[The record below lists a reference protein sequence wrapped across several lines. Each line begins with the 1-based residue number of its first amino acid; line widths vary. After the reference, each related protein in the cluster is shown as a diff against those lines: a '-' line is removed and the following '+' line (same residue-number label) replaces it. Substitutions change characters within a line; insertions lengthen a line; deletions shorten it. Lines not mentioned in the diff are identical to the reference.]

1 MISRLML
8 LALLSAGFLPA
19 QFNLFLVETG
29 KDGKKKEVAIPNQQY
44 SFGTKAVGG
53 AVTVEF
59 YLRNTGTDAVL
70 TDLHLTSADFQFI
83 PSPPA
88 LPQTVAAGTAVDLM
102 VQFSPSQAGPAT
114 AGLIANGSQLATFN
128 GTGLASVAVSLQS
141 GSPIPAPLDFGSV
154 ERGKTAAQQIVV
166 TNGTGSSV
174 LVNVGTTS
182 DQFKVK
188 SAVTQFP
195 LDAGAQASLEIDF
208 VPTADGSQQA
218 NLEIN
223 QLVYALTGVGTD
235 PPFPPPQ
242 MVFDSAS
249 YASSQQGKLTV
260 QLAAPSQATGTGEVD
275 IEVNPVDAS
284 ANTDSAIQFLSTGT
298 RTVTFNVK
306 QGDTVGHFGSGT
318 SATFQT
324 GTTAGNIVFTV
335 KLGFFASTKTIT
347 IAPAAVGFDSSQA
360 QRTSAGLD
368 LRVDAFDNTR
378 SISSM
383 TFTFFDQS
391 GTPLSPGAI
400 SVDASGALGQFFAS
414 SDLGGIF
421 SLHAF
426 FPVNGNPA
434 QVASVEVEM
443 TNSAGSAQTARL
455 PFTTP

>member
-1 MISRLML
+1 MMSRLML
-8 LALLSAGFLPA
+8 LAFLGAGFLPA
-19 QFNLFLVETG
+19 QFNLFLVQNG
-29 KDGKKKEVAIPNQQY
+29 KEVAIPDQLY

-53 AVTVEF
+53 TVTVEF
-59 YLRNTGTDAVL
+59 HLRNTGTDATL
-70 TDLHLTSADFQFI
+70 TDLHFTGADFQFI

-88 LPQTVAAGTAVDLM
+88 LPQTVAAGAAIDLM
-102 VQFSPSQAGPAT
+102 VQFSPSQPGAAT
-114 AGLIANGSQLATFN
+114 AGLIANGAQLATFN
-128 GTGLASVAVSLQS
+128 GTGLASVAVSLQ
-141 GSPIPAPLDFGSV
+141 GGNPIPSPLDFGSV
-154 ERGKTAAQQIVV
+154 ERSKTAARQIVV
-166 TNGTGSSV
+166 TNGTGTSV
-174 LVNVGTTS
+174 LINVGTTS
-182 DQFKVK
+182 NQFKVK
-188 SAVTQFP
+188 PAVTQFP

-208 VPTADGSQQA
+208 VPTADGLQQSK
-218 NLEIN
+218 LEIN
-223 QLVYALTGVGTD
+223 QLVYPLTGVGID

-242 MVFDSAS
+242 LEFDKAR

-275 IEVNPVDAS
+275 IDVNPGDAS

-298 RTVTFNVK
+298 RTVTFNVN
-306 QGDTVGHFGSGT
+306 QGDRVGHFGSDT

-335 KLGFFASTKTIT
+335 KLGFFANTKTLT
-347 IAPAAVGFDSSQA
+347 IAPALVGLDSSQA

-368 LRVDAFDNTR
+368 LRLDAFDNTR
-378 SISSM
+378 STSSM
-383 TFTFFDQS
+383 TFTFFDQG
-391 GTPLSPGAI
+391 GTQLPPGAI

-414 SDLGGIF
+414 SDLGGVF

-443 TNSAGSAQTARL
+443 TNSAGTAQTARL

>member
-19 QFNLFLVETG
+19 QFNLFLFETG

-44 SFGTKAVGG
+44 SFGTKAVGA

-59 YLRNTGTDAVL
+59 HLRNTGTDAVL
-70 TDLHLTSADFQFI
+70 TDLHLTSADFQFV
-83 PSPPA
+83 PSPA
-88 LPQTVAAGTAVDLM
+88 LPQTVPAGTAVDLI

-114 AGLIANGSQLATFN
+114 AGLIANGAQLATFN
-128 GTGLASVAVSLQS
+128 GTGLASVAVSLQG
-141 GSPIPAPLDFGSV
+141 GSPIPSPIDFGSV
-154 ERGKTAAQQIVV
+154 ERGKSAARQIVV

-174 LVNVGTTS
+174 IVNVGTTS
-182 DQFKVK
+182 PQFTVK
-188 SAVTQFP
+188 PAAQFP

-208 VPTADGSQQA
+208 VPTANGPQQA

-223 QLVYALTGVGTD
+223 QLVYPLTGVGID

-275 IEVNPVDAS
+275 IDDNPVDAG
-284 ANTDSAIQFLSTGT
+284 ANADSAIQFLSTGT
-298 RTVTFNVK
+298 RSVTFNVN
-306 QGDTVGHFGSGT
+306 QGDTVGHFGSSS

-347 IAPAAVGFDSSQA
+347 IAPAVVGLDSSQA

-368 LRVDAFDNTR
+368 LQVDAFDNTR
-378 SISSM
+378 SASSM

-391 GTPLSPGAI
+391 GTPLPPGAI
-400 SVDASGALGQFFAS
+400 SVDVSGALGQFFAS
-414 SDLGGIF
+414 SDLGGVF

-443 TNSAGSAQTARL
+443 TNSAGTAQTARL